1 MNQQILKFFETN
13 TVEMSVS
20 FDAQG
25 VITHTNPAA
34 NVTLDYPMGL
44 AGVHISEVFAGTFE
58 KTPEGSR
65 TELSF
70 GDSENPVM
78 VYRRNRT
85 CFPAR
90 FRYIHA
96 GIPEYEYVCLLI
108 DVTNE
113 VFWSA
118 ASRR

>member
-44 AGVHISEVFAGTFE
+44 AGVHISEVFA
-58 KTPEGSR
+58 
-65 TELSF
+65 
-70 GDSENPVM
+70 
-78 VYRRNRT
+78 
-85 CFPAR
+85 
-90 FRYIHA
+90 
-96 GIPEYEYVCLLI
+96 
-108 DVTNE
+108 
-113 VFWSA
+113 
-118 ASRR
+118 